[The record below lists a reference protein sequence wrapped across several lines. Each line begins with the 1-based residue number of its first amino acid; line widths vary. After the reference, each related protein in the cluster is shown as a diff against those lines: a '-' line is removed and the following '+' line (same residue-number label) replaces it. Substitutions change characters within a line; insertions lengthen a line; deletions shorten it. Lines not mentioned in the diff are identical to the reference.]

1 MGLREM
7 RTKAGMSQR
16 DLCRA
21 IGASTVGRVWAWEAW
36 GDEPRPRSAR
46 NPRIMSLDT
55 AKRLAD
61 ALGMSLD
68 DLWAGLGEGQE
79 G

>member
-1 MGLREM
+1 MGIKTMRE
-7 RTKAGMSQR
+7 KAGLSQR

-36 GDEPRPRSAR
+36 EEDPRPRSAR
-46 NPRIMSLDT
+46 NPRIMSLET

-61 ALGMSLD
+61 ALDISLD
-68 DLWAGLGEGQE
+68 DFWAGLGGAR
-79 G
+79 